1 MTVEDDHDYKLCPGA
16 EWLKSWKDATWTDQS
31 STWTNQ
37 SSDEHVTCSKIWPG
51 SSEFIG
57 HNSFD
62 AKNNIFDLL
71 GLELKVSLC
80 HVLSATSKPGE
91 KSIQVRSIK
100 NLARQAVMEIS
111 FLVAQFF
118 SSESHAK
125 KLYTLWRYFL
135 ASKTVVAEFFLYR
148 FKVWPFLDPV
158 TQFNPSYI
166 SISPIHLSWSNI
178 NFVQGSVIFK
188 V

>member
-1 MTVEDDHDYKLCPGA
+1 MTVEDDHEYKLCPGA
-16 EWLKSWKDATWTDQS
+16 EWRKSWKDATWTDQS

-91 KSIQVRSIK
+91 KSIQVRLIK
-100 NLARQAVMEIS
+100 CLTPDYTENLARQAVMEIS
-111 FLVAQFF
+111 FLVAHFF

-125 KLYTLWRYFL
+125 NLYTLCAIQDRICVEML
-135 ASKTVVAEFFLYR
+135 K
-148 FKVWPFLDPV
+148 
-158 TQFNPSYI
+158 
-166 SISPIHLSWSNI
+166 
-178 NFVQGSVIFK
+178 
-188 V
+188 